1 MKKFIV
7 ALIAMIATFYLI
19 GLITYFVLRCLKL
32 REWISI
38 GGALT
43 FAFLPFI
50 FFRNIEHLVLSSY
63 YFIPL
68 LILLC
73 LWIYEDKN
81 FLVLNKSFFSYKK
94 NILAIIFT
102 ALIANSGI
110 VYWHFRFG
118 VCDVDLISG
127 FRIKTFGT
135 VFYYDFNPSEIEV
148 LNLEYLSVP
157 VVPAET
163 LFVLYAMMEGW
174 QRRRRYKRELLF
186 KYLTENLHQP
196 QILKRAKNS
205 YNLPEWLNA
214 FIDKLV

>member
-1 MKKFIV
+1 MKKQQLFVSNYTRQEIDNLQDFMSCKEFEERRNLFFKIADLFDENEIV
-7 ALIAMIATFYLI
+7 WALGCSSNL
-19 GLITYFVLRCLKL
+19 
-32 REWISI
+32 
-38 GGALT
+38 
-43 FAFLPFI
+43 
-50 FFRNIEHLVLSSY
+50 FFRGIVDDFNDYDIIVEKSSVDSAINLLS
-63 YFIPL
+63 L
-68 LILLC
+68 LGG
-73 LWIYEDKN
+73 
-81 FLVLNKSFFSYKK
+81 
-94 NILAIIFT
+94 NILET
-102 ALIANSGI
+102 GCNDCCKS
-110 VYWHFRFG
+110 YSYCHFRFG

>member
-1 MKKFIV
+1 MVILETGCNDCCK
-7 ALIAMIATFYLI
+7 
-19 GLITYFVLRCLKL
+19 
-32 REWISI
+32 SD
-38 GGALT
+38 
-43 FAFLPFI
+43 
-50 FFRNIEHLVLSSY
+50 SY
-63 YFIPL
+63 
-68 LILLC
+68 C
-73 LWIYEDKN
+73 
-81 FLVLNKSFFSYKK
+81 
-94 NILAIIFT
+94 
-102 ALIANSGI
+102 
-110 VYWHFRFG
+110 HFRFG